1 MGHSLPRSGRIT
13 PADSQVRRGS
23 VSILANT
30 ANGKVVHVSGP
41 GRVHPQWSDQPGRHH
56 HFRRYPHRDGPA
68 GYTSHSNTLVQDGGF
83 FSIVTTTD
91 SRGNVLSEQ
100 VIQHGPHPF
109 GSDFTVLC
117 DVIASAIG

>member
-1 MGHSLPRSGRIT
+1 MYTPNGVVNPAGTITSG
-13 PADSQVRRGS
+13 
-23 VSILANT
+23 
-30 ANGKVVHVSGP
+30 
-41 GRVHPQWSDQPGRHH
+41 
-56 HFRRYPHRDGPA
+56 RYPHRDGPA

-117 DVIASAIG
+117 DAIASAIG